1 MYADS
6 TNRVFFIEVNYF
18 SFNGCCQE
26 ADILE
31 IPADSNWMKRE
42 KATGLMARMIS
53 VFFNSFFSV

>member
-42 KATGLMARMIS
+42 KATGLMARMIW
-53 VFFNSFFSV
+53 VFF